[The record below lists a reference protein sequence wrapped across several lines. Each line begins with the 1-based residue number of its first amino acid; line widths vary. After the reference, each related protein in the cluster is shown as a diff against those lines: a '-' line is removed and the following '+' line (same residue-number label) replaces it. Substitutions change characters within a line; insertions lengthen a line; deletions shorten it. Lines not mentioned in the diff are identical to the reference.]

1 MSKGVRT
8 SFLLLALVVGSGGSP
23 QKPSRP
29 SSPPRP
35 VAEADVRQQAVRE
48 FEEGQKV
55 HAQGHLTEAIAHYS
69 RALELIPDFPEAL
82 YQRALA
88 ELSLGQME
96 QAARDLARLIE
107 LEKDFLPDPAAADPS
122 VRSFFARVHNLQ
134 AELFIRQNDP
144 ARAEEELTK
153 ALARDPGWP
162 RVRLNLASL
171 FLSRRALDRAITE
184 LQQVI
189 AREAPPA
196 EAFSLLGAAYE
207 QAGRTDDAIE
217 QYSRALALDP
227 NDRLAREGRSRLL
240 LQRKDYLRAVEDLE
254 ILQKVD
260 PSPDRALQLAD
271 AYAHINKDDQ
281 AIALCQKLLLEDPKN
296 RPARERLIAWLA
308 KSGRIADALA
318 EARRATEL
326 FPTDATAWGRLG
338 ELLLSTDAEEA
349 VRAYG
354 RAVALEPSNL
364 VFRANYGSALL
375 KSRRFTDALEQFR
388 AVLARDPEN
397 AHAHAGLGTAF
408 YELKDYAQAS
418 HHFGW
423 IVERQ
428 PQQPVAYYFLA
439 ICNDRLGQ
447 YEPAM
452 TLYEKFIALADPLK
466 HKNEIENAR
475 LRIPALKRLIEEAK
489 RRRKESKR

>member
-1 MSKGVRT
+1 MNKGVRT
-8 SFLLLALVVGSGGSP
+8 SFLLLVLAVGSGGSP

-29 SSPPRP
+29 SPPPRP
-35 VAEADVRQQAVRE
+35 APEADVRRQAVTE
-48 FEEGQKV
+48 FEEGQKA
-55 HAQGHLTEAIAHYS
+55 HAQGRLAEAIAHYS

-96 QAARDLARLIE
+96 QAAGDLAHLIE
-107 LEKDFLPDPAAADPS
+107 LEKDLLPDLDAADPS

-162 RVRLNLASL
+162 RARLNLASL
-171 FLSRRALDRAITE
+171 FLSRRALDRAIAE
-184 LQQVI
+184 LQQVT
-189 AREAPPA
+189 AGEAPPA
-196 EAFSLLGAAYE
+196 EAFTLLGAAYE
-207 QAGRTDDAIE
+207 QAGRADDAIE

-254 ILQKVD
+254 ILQRAD
-260 PSPDRALQLAD
+260 PSPERALQLAD
-271 AYAHINKDDQ
+271 AYAHMNKDDQ
-281 AIALCQKLLLEDPKN
+281 AIALCQKLLLEDPQN
-296 RPARERLIAWLA
+296 RPARDRLIAWLA
-308 KSGRIADALA
+308 KSGRTADALA

-349 VRAYG
+349 ARAFS
-354 RAVALEPSNL
+354 RAVALEPSNI

-375 KSRRFTDALEQFR
+375 KSHRFSDALEEFQ
-388 AVLARDPEN
+388 AVLARDPQN
-397 AHAHAGLGTAF
+397 AHAHAGMATAL
-408 YELKDYAQAS
+408 YELKDYAQAA

-428 PQQPVAYYFLA
+428 PQQPVAHYFLA
-439 ICNDRLGQ
+439 ICYDRLGQ
-447 YEPAM
+447 HQPAL
-452 TLYEKFIALADPLK
+452 TLYEKFIALADPTK

-475 LRIPALKRLIEEAK
+475 LRIPALKRLIEETK